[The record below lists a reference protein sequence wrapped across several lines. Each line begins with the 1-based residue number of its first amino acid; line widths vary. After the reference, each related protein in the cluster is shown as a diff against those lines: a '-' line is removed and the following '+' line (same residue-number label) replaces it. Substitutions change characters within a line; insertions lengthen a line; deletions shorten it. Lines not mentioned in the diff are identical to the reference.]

1 MSPLTTVSN
10 VFSRCEE
17 LSVQSPTMEMVKY
30 SSAGVGSGVA
40 SGGSGVAAGEFA
52 GLVYSGAGRLASGRA
67 EHPAR
72 ERAAAAQ
79 QANAKSLLIKLRVSM
94 R

>member
-67 EHPAR
+67 EQALSAR
-72 ERAAAAQ
+72 ARASIVAITY
-79 QANAKSLLIKLRVSM
+79 LFLM
-94 R
+94 G